1 MVVFRLTAAVHVV
14 VDEKPAAG
22 ARVIGSAADVLADAD
37 DTTELAALVR
47 PLLSTNGSSA
57 VLHFLTSA
65 THIALATVMLNEGF
79 SLLEALRLLHS
90 CGGDAFTLP
99 QAALCA
105 LLRLEMS
112 ERGAH
117 GVSDLTKL
125 DGAPKEWTYLRWQPD
140 AASECVVARGHPIVA
155 RRLRPEPRMA
165 YVSSL
170 LSAEECAHI
179 ISITK
184 EGGELHPSRVVNH
197 EKGGDTGMRTHART
211 SESCRVSAVNDLVV
225 RRAVQRAAYLA
236 GLTPAHAEAVQ
247 VVHYDSGQEYRP
259 HCDYFSPDDARYR
272 EKTLMQGN
280 RLVSFFVYLSSCDA
294 GGKTAFPQ
302 LGVGFAP
309 EVGAAAMWYN
319 IDRHGNLDERTLHA
333 GEPVTHG
340 EKWGMNI
347 WLRERPR
354 SGALRRST
362 YGPVTA
368 SLLLLPADDDGQ
380 DSDGDSVADRSPV
393 GRLPDGTPLKLH
405 VKLMVPPPKPAA
417 NLTACARCGDLSGP
431 IGLCLCRE
439 RYSAPFLGTYDPK
452 PHAGAPAGGARPAGA
467 KTPAPTN
474 TKSVA
479 ATRDRAPP
487 IVVS

>member
-1 MVVFRLTAAVHVV
+1 M
-14 VDEKPAAG
+14 
-22 ARVIGSAADVLADAD
+22 
-37 DTTELAALVR
+37 R
-47 PLLSTNGSSA
+47 P
-57 VLHFLTSA
+57 
-65 THIALATVMLNEGF
+65 
-79 SLLEALRLLHS
+79 
-90 CGGDAFTLP
+90 
-99 QAALCA
+99 
-105 LLRLEMS
+105 
-112 ERGAH
+112 
-117 GVSDLTKL
+117 
-125 DGAPKEWTYLRWQPD
+125 W
-140 AASECVVARGHPIVA
+140 RGHPIVA

-347 WLRERPR
+347 WLRER
-354 SGALRRST
+354 ALRRPST
-362 YGPVTA
+362 QHLRARDGIVAVATGSRRRPGQRRRQRRRQVARGAAARRHA
-368 SLLLLPADDDGQ
+368 SQAARQAHGASAQTSGQSYRVRAMWRSVGSDWAVPLP
-380 DSDGDSVADRSPV
+380 
-393 GRLPDGTPLKLH
+393 
-405 VKLMVPPPKPAA
+405 
-417 NLTACARCGDLSGP
+417 
-431 IGLCLCRE
+431 
-439 RYSAPFLGTYDPK
+439 
-452 PHAGAPAGGARPAGA
+452 
-467 KTPAPTN
+467 
-474 TKSVA
+474 
-479 ATRDRAPP
+479 
-487 IVVS
+487 